1 MSHEGI
7 ANNPIGARLIA
18 IGGKLR
24 FEVED
29 YHTYYVSADAD
40 SDVFV
45 LVHNTCADMAR
56 GREIH
61 RKWDYVQNNITFLKE
76 VFIPGA
82 GRADAVDF
90 INRIVYELMPDNPR
104 AIRQGWRQLNRYISA
119 LEAEDSATWLKI
131 LITY

>member
-1 MSHEGI
+1 
-7 ANNPIGARLIA
+7 
-18 IGGKLR
+18 
-24 FEVED
+24 
-29 YHTYYVSADAD
+29 
-40 SDVFV
+40 
-45 LVHNTCADMAR
+45 MAR

>member
-1 MSHEGI
+1 
-7 ANNPIGARLIA
+7 
-18 IGGKLR
+18 
-24 FEVED
+24 
-29 YHTYYVSADAD
+29 
-40 SDVFV
+40 
-45 LVHNTCADMAR
+45 MAR

-61 RKWDYVQNNITFLKE
+61 RKWDYGQNNITFRKE

-90 INRIVYELMPDNPR
+90 INRIIYELKPDNPR

-119 LEAEDSATWLKI
+119 LEAEDGATWLKI